1 MHFVLYHKNIGAAN
15 SFRLQNLSHV

>member
-1 MHFVLYHKNIGAAN
+1 MHFVLNHKNIGAAN